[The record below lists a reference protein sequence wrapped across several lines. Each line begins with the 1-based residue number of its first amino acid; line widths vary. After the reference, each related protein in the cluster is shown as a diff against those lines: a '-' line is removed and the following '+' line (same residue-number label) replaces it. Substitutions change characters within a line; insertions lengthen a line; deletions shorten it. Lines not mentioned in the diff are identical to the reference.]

1 MALRRPF
8 AQPDMAFAV
17 AIHSAG
23 RHRRHHIRQSPKARP
38 PIPMRNTPSK
48 DPSGI
53 VSRLGY
59 RARFLA
65 LVALAS
71 AGPLI
76 VLAHPAGW
84 GAAPVIA
91 CGASL
96 TALIAI
102 MATARPYRQVALALR
117 EYAGAEI
124 DDGEVS
130 VDPLKMMG
138 QLRLIAARMEDL
150 KQAIIVEHPVSK
162 LATREPFLITLG
174 RAIRGSETAAPAIL
188 GAIRF
193 TDYDKLA
200 AFDPVAA
207 DRALAAF
214 AARLKAS
221 VSKDRILAQV
231 DRDTFAIWLP
241 DAREVSELQAL
252 AYVLSQE
259 LSDGEM
265 RLSPQIAVGAAKF
278 PTDGEDPAVL
288 LTRAMAAL
296 FERGHSGAALAG
308 GKLAFFS
315 AESSEGARE
324 RFALGQECR
333 RALQR
338 NQFSLHY
345 QPVVDIRQSK
355 VVGAEALIRWTHPE
369 LGNVPPS
376 EFVPFLEQSG
386 LMEEVG
392 LWVLNTACR
401 EARQWQDQGLGDL
414 TMAVNLS
421 PVQCHDP
428 NFGALV
434 TRTLERHRL
443 EPGRLELELTET
455 AAMQDTAATQKLLE
469 ELRDLGVGVAI
480 DDFGAGYSSLTYLK
494 NLPFSKLKIDREF
507 VTHLDT
513 RRDSQAICSALVAL
527 AKGLDIKILAEGV
540 ERREELETLR
550 SLGCAMIQGYYFSK
564 PLPSADFARTIT
576 DPKWLELLASPVHR
590 QRALIDR
597 RART

>member
-1 MALRRPF
+1 MRANPPGTAPITMRKNPF
-8 AQPDMAFAV
+8 S
-17 AIHSAG
+17 AIG
-23 RHRRHHIRQSPKARP
+23 G
-38 PIPMRNTPSK
+38 TT
-48 DPSGI
+48 
-53 VSRLGY
+53 SRFGY

-65 LVALAS
+65 LVAVAS

-76 VLAHPAGW
+76 VLAHPMGW
-84 GAAPVIA
+84 GAAATVA
-91 CGASL
+91 CVGSL
-96 TALIAI
+96 VALVAI

-117 EYAGAEI
+117 EFAGSES
-124 DDGEVS
+124 DQGEVS

-138 QLRLIAARMEDL
+138 QLRLISARMEDL
-150 KQAIIVEHPVSK
+150 KQAIIVEHPVTG

-174 RAIRGSETAAPAIL
+174 RMLRGSDAPAIL

-193 TDYDKLA
+193 IDYDKLA
-200 AFDPVAA
+200 AFDPAAA

-221 VSKDRILAQV
+221 VSKDRVLAQV

-252 AYVLSQE
+252 AYVLSQDLTE
-259 LSDGEM
+259 GDM
-265 RLSPQIAVGAAKF
+265 KLSPQIAVGGAKF
-278 PTDGEDPAVL
+278 PSDGDDPAVL

-296 FERGHSGAALAG
+296 FEHGHSGGGPAG
-308 GKLAFFS
+308 RKLAFFS
-315 AESSEGARE
+315 AESSQGARE

-345 QPVVDIRQSK
+345 QPVVDIKQSR

-414 TMAVNLS
+414 TLAVNLS
-421 PVQCHDP
+421 PVQCQDP

-434 TRTLERHRL
+434 TRTLERHGL

-480 DDFGAGYSSLTYLK
+480 DDFGAGYSSLSYLK

-507 VTHLDT
+507 VTHIDT

-550 SLGCAMIQGYYFSK
+550 SLNCPMIQGYYFSR
-564 PLPSADFARTIT
+564 PLPPAEFARTIA

-597 RART
+597 RAGV